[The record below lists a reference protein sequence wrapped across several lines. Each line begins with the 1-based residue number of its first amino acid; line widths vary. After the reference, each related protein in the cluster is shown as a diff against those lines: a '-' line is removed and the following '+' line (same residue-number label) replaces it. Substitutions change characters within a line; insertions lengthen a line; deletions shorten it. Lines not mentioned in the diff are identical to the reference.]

1 MSKHN
6 LINLFIEQKMQGH
19 SELQKKKLTVN
30 VFYKNSNINQINN
43 GEHEEGNNINLNND
57 DGNNIEF
64 DI

>member
-19 SELQKKKLTVN
+19 SELQKKLPVN

>member
-1 MSKHN
+1 MSKYN

-19 SELQKKKLTVN
+19 SELKKKKLPVN

-43 GEHEEGNNINLNND
+43 GEHGEGNNINLNND
-57 DGNNIEF
+57 YGNNIEF